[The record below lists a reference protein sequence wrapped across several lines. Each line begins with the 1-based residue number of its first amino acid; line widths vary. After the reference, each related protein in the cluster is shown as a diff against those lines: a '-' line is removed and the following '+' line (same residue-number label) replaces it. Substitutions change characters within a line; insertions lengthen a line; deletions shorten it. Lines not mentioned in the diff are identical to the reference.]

1 MQTIRALLCLENS
14 RLFSLFAHKNATMTG
29 KKQKKNVLPLQYCAF
44 PFHVLSLVFY
54 AAEQSFF
61 FMKTVNNFTHTH
73 THLLLNWKPKIKCSY
88 STSFWSI
95 WRKCIAAACQNR
107 NVFPNICPRA
117 HRHRGW
123 FPSYSA
129 HRITYT
135 FYAFT
140 TTWRTQLLW
149 NLWSYVYQRVFMYC
163 YLSKICVY
171 TDGRFRETPTQLVHI
186 RYLYIFTICLYRN
199 IRERKL
205 AQNRSEKKK
214 CFDRT
219 NNRYVKLYLY
229 YRHRW
234 YEHYKQQ

>member
-61 FMKTVNNFTHTH
+61 FHENSKQFHTHTH
-73 THLLLNWKPKIKCSY
+73 TFVIKLKTKNKMFIFYIILVHL
-88 STSFWSI
+88 
-95 WRKCIAAACQNR
+95 RKCIAAACQNR
-107 NVFPNICPRA
+107 NVFTNICPRA

-205 AQNRSEKKK
+205 ARNRSEKKMFWPDK
-214 CFDRT
+214 
-219 NNRYVKLYLY
+219 
-229 YRHRW
+229 
-234 YEHYKQQ
+234 